1 MFGNNEKPIVK
12 FGGGTSSVELYKDY
26 LIIKPSLTQK
36 ISGSTKT
43 IPLDSVVSVNIVTR
57 MLMTP
62 YLQVV
67 TPGMIADKKKDIT
80 KGSDANVVLIQP
92 GNMKKAKEIQEY
104 VMKYKMRSPEQATT
118 PTPAGNNLDS
128 LEQLDELQKK
138 GIITQEEF
146 DIKKKQILGI

>member
-104 VMKYKMRSPEQATT
+104 VMKYKMKSPEQATT

>member
-12 FGGGTSSVELYKDY
+12 FGGGTSSIELYKDY
-26 LIIKPSLTQK
+26 LIIKPSLSQK

-43 IPLDSVVSVNIVTR
+43 IPFDSVVSVNIVTK

-62 YLQVV
+62 YLQVM
-67 TPGMIADKKKDIT
+67 TPGMIADKKNDIK

-104 VMKYKMRSPEQATT
+104 IMKYKMKSPEQTAM
-118 PTPAGNNLDS
+118 PTPVGIDLDS
-128 LEQLDELQKK
+128 LEQLDELRKK

-146 DIKKKQILGI
+146 DAKKKQILGI

>member
-43 IPLDSVVSVNIVTR
+43 ISLDSVVSVNIVTR
-57 MLMTP
+57 MPMTP
-62 YLQVV
+62 YLQVM

-92 GNMKKAKEIQEY
+92 GNMKRAKEIQEY
-104 VMKYKMRSPEQATT
+104 VMKYKTRSPEQATT
-118 PTPAGNNLDS
+118 PTPTGNNLDS

>member
-1 MFGNNEKPIVK
+1 MFGNNEKSIVK

-104 VMKYKMRSPEQATT
+104 VMKYKTRSPEQATT
-118 PTPAGNNLDS
+118 PTSAGNNLDS

>member
-12 FGGGTSSVELYKDY
+12 FGGGTSSIELYNDY
-26 LIIKPSLTQK
+26 LIIKPSLSQK
-36 ISGSTKT
+36 MSGSTKT
-43 IPLDSVVSVNIVTR
+43 IPLDSVVSVNIVTK

-62 YLQVV
+62 YLQIM

-104 VMKYKMRSPEQATT
+104 ITNYKMRSPEQAIT
-118 PTPAGNNLDS
+118 PPAGNNFDS
-128 LEQLDELQKK
+128 LEQLDELRKK

-146 DIKKKQILGI
+146 NIKKKQILGI

>member
-62 YLQVV
+62 YLQVM

-92 GNMKKAKEIQEY
+92 GNMKRAKEIQEY
-104 VMKYKMRSPEQATT
+104 VMKYKTRSPEQATT
-118 PTPAGNNLDS
+118 PTPTGNNLDS